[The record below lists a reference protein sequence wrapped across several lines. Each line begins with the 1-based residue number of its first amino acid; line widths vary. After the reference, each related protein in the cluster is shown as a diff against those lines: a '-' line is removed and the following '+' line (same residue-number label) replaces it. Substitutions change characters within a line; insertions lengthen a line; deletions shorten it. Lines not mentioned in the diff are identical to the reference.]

1 MIEGACHCGGV
12 SWRFESVPDA
22 ATACN
27 CTTCRRYGALWIYGW
42 QDEDV
47 FVAGATSAYIRG
59 HMVLAFHFCPT
70 CGSMAYW
77 RSVDKGPDGRRRIA
91 VNVRLSEPESVAAI
105 PIQKFDGLHSFE
117 DLPRNGRRVAD
128 LWF

>member
-12 SWRFESVPDA
+12 RWRFESKPEA

-27 CTTCRRYGALWIYGW
+27 CTSCRRYGALWIYGW

-47 FVAGATSAYIRG
+47 FVTGSTNGYIRG
-59 HMVLAFHFCPT
+59 EKVLAFHFCPT
-70 CGSMAYW
+70 CGNVAYW
-77 RSVDKGPDGRRRIA
+77 RSVDTGPDGRRRIA
-91 VNVRLSEPESVAAI
+91 VNVRLSEPDAVAGI
-105 PIQKFDGLHSFE
+105 PIQQFDGLHSFE
-117 DLPRNGRRVAD
+117 DLPPDDRRVRD